1 MYKSV
6 FISDTHLGTKGC
18 NAAALLSFLKQ
29 LQTEQ
34 LFLVGDIIDG
44 WALRRRTY
52 WPKEHSKIV
61 REIIKISERV
71 NVIYV
76 PGNHDDFVRPFLM
89 KSFDFGNFK
98 IHKEYDYKTIDGRT
112 ILVTHGDKYDIW
124 MKVPTKVINF
134 LGHFTDWIPESE
146 KKDQTIKRYVRSSRT
161 EKVLRGYVQ
170 IRKKYDGVICGHT
183 HEPKID
189 GIYMNTGDWK
199 KNCSYI
205 VETKLGEFK
214 LKWIV

>member
-61 REIIKISERV
+61 REIS
-71 NVIYV
+71 Y
-76 PGNHDDFVRPFLM
+76 
-89 KSFDFGNFK
+89 
-98 IHKEYDYKTIDGRT
+98 
-112 ILVTHGDKYDIW
+112 
-124 MKVPTKVINF
+124 
-134 LGHFTDWIPESE
+134 E
-146 KKDQTIKRYVRSSRT
+146 K
-161 EKVLRGYVQ
+161 L
-170 IRKKYDGVICGHT
+170 
-183 HEPKID
+183 
-189 GIYMNTGDWK
+189 
-199 KNCSYI
+199 
-205 VETKLGEFK
+205 
-214 LKWIV
+214 